1 MEKDRTKKITM
12 IVLIV
17 AVIGLT
23 VAFAALSQNLTING
37 SANVDA
43 ATWNIH
49 FDNLGEAQISG
60 EAIENEKPSINED
73 DRVRIDGINVTLN
86 NPKDKV
92 VYNVDLVNEGSIDAE
107 ISNIIT
113 PTLTEEQEKYLEFK
127 VAYSDT
133 DKELAIGDLLNKGE
147 TKHLTITIRYKD
159 EIDPSDLPKDKQ
171 TISLSYELTFTQS
184 DGESTVTT
192 TPGEDEKEMFVW
204 ESDTV
209 ISGLTDYGIEKVKE
223 NGGHLVIPE
232 GVTEIAGTSMEEV
245 QETGYITKGFSPI
258 AIGKININDLN
269 QSEQI
274 LLDAD
279 IIKSVTFPSTLKKI
293 GDMAFH
299 MALGGANYSFSEEES
314 YLTGKLII
322 PDSVEEVGNY
332 AFAYSGF
339 TSLTLSDNLKTIGDF
354 AFSYYELSQDLVIP
368 DSVIT
373 IGEWAFGHTHQTDK
387 NGITSLTI
395 GKNVKTI
402 GDNAF
407 YCHSITSEIYVPDN
421 VESIGD
427 AFDTYENCKFTVS
440 IGKNTVITTN
450 DGRFTCYHGHNDVGP
465 TIRD

>member
-60 EAIENEKPSINED
+60 EAIENEKPIINED
-73 DRVRIDGINVTLN
+73 DKVRIDGINVTLN

-107 ISNIIT
+107 ISNIVV

-133 DKELAIGDLLNKGE
+133 DKELSLGDLLNKGE

-192 TPGEDEKEMFVW
+192 SPSEDEKEMFVW
-204 ESDTV
+204 ESDTI
-209 ISGLTDYGIEKVKE
+209 ISGLTEYGIQQVKA

-232 GVTEIAGTSMEEV
+232 GVTEIADGGNMNID
-245 QETGYITKGFSPI
+245 TGVPTVTKGFSPF
-258 AIGKININDLN
+258 AIGNLDPNSEEDMAKVTDPEIN
-269 QSEQI
+269 
-274 LLDAD
+274 

-293 GDMAFH
+293 G
-299 MALGGANYSFSEEES
+299 
-314 YLTGKLII
+314 
-322 PDSVEEVGNY
+322 NY
-332 AFAYSGF
+332 AFVYCINLTGELNLPEGLEEIGDYVFVATGISGKLVIPSSVKTIGNMTF
-339 TSLTLSDNLKTIGDF
+339 SELSITSLTLGNSVEIIGEG
-354 AFSYYELSQDLVIP
+354 AFIGCDLVGELYIP
-368 DSVIT
+368 DSVI
-373 IGEWAFGHTHQTDK
+373 
-387 NGITSLTI
+387 
-395 GKNVKTI
+395 
-402 GDNAF
+402 
-407 YCHSITSEIYVPDN
+407 
-421 VESIGD
+421 SIGAE
-427 AFDTYENCKFTVS
+427 AFLKTDLTSILISENTQYVS
-440 IGKNTVITTN
+440 
-450 DGRFTCYHGHNDVGP
+450 DSHSSFPSDV
-465 TIRD
+465 TINKR